1 MLRALAAGNKDLPQ
15 LLHQVLVLTLCQ
27 LSGNASVQPIVQ
39 GMAERA
45 GFATLLKM
53 VGKQMAVHH
62 MVHIWGPTA
71 CRWGCA
77 GILLACRC
85 AAAVAGLYV
94 VHLVLHVAS
103 AGVLVTAGSCPISD
117 CCSGT
122 HLRSAV

>member
-1 MLRALAAGNKDLPQ
+1 MLSALAAGNKDLPQ

-53 VGKQMAVHH
+53 VGKQMSVHH

-71 CRWGCA
+71 CRWGCP
-77 GILLACRC
+77 GILLLWCC
-85 AAAVAGLYV
+85 AVLVAGLYI
-94 VHLVLHVAS
+94 VHHMLDFACED
-103 AGVLVTAGSCPISD
+103 VLVTAGSFPGRD

-122 HLRSAV
+122 TS

>member
-1 MLRALAAGNKDLPQ
+1 MSSALAAGNKDLPQ

-62 MVHIWGPTA
+62 MVHIWG
-71 CRWGCA
+71 CA
-77 GILLACRC
+77 GILLLWRC
-85 AAAVAGLYV
+85 AVAVAELYV
-94 VHLVLHVAS
+94 NHLVLYVACES
-103 AGVLVTAGSCPISD
+103 WQLSCQ
-117 CCSGT
+117 
-122 HLRSAV
+122 